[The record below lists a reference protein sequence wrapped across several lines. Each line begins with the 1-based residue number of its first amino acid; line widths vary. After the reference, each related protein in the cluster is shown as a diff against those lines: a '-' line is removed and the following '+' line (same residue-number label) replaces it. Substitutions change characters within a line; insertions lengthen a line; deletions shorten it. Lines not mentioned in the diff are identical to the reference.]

1 MSPSYLAL
9 ASSVHSYSYLSSV
22 RSLATFA
29 ESPSYP
35 SSASSSSSFSRVSC
49 AGESPVSG
57 DLNFVLHRALD
68 SSGVATVHAREARQG
83 FLKQIQN
90 LTSVERET
98 SIAINRRVDL
108 ATAALFIAAEDDALL
123 SHSSVPLPVD
133 AFVDRLYD
141 LVISYMRSYSSSL
154 KSSPEK
160 FLKCIETFMYV
171 DKAFHRTD
179 VDPSD
184 LRPLYLHSVLTHR
197 MGSAVMLSLIYTEIL
212 KTLRSWSLLDF
223 DVEIYFPHDRLSVPR
238 GYHKQKSKE
247 SDQSHII
254 TVQGFLEESL
264 FLRAAE
270 AATYDSPS
278 NSTAESGSQLAAAK
292 AARHRLQR
300 GVWTNIRFGD
310 MRCALSACERLI
322 LLETDPKE
330 LRDYSVLLYHCGFYK
345 ESLQYLQLYRESE
358 DVTKTAEKEAEDN
371 LMVRLK
377 LISMED
383 GWSSASSYRN
393 NSLSDNSEPW

>member
-1 MSPSYLAL
+1 MAVIYILF
-9 ASSVHSYSYLSSV
+9 
-22 RSLATFA
+22 FA
-29 ESPSYP
+29 
-35 SSASSSSSFSRVSC
+35 
-49 AGESPVSG
+49 
-57 DLNFVLHRALD
+57 
-68 SSGVATVHAREARQG
+68 EARQG

-254 TVQGFLEESL
+254 TVQGFLEETLKSLKCVFWPFQHDPRKSL